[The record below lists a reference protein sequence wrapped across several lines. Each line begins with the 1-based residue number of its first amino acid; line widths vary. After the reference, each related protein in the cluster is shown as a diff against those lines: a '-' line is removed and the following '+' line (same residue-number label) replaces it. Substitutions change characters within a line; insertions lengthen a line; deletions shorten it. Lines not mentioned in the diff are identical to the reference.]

1 MITIIGLKIIDRI
14 KEAGLT
20 QVVLSRYS
28 DLITTRLGF
37 HELTTETCSREAYM
51 ILHINADVKEM
62 QKLLSELKTIGG
74 MEVRE
79 MVFNDNEAY
88 TSFSSEEGALRFLG
102 ILMEKKSDTVA
113 AVQKIF
119 TAYGCVIRT
128 RMGVNEDFFG
138 NPVGLIILEL
148 MGDEIQMDL
157 LERDL
162 MKLTDVHLRKMTF

>member
-1 MITIIGLKIIDRI
+1 
-14 KEAGLT
+14 
-20 QVVLSRYS
+20 
-28 DLITTRLGF
+28 
-37 HELTTETCSREAYM
+37 M

-113 AVQKIF
+113 AVQKIL

-138 NPVGLIILEL
+138 NPAGLIILEL

>member
-1 MITIIGLKIIDRI
+1 MVTIIGLKIIDRS

-20 QVVLSRYS
+20 QVVLSRYA

-37 HELTTETCSREAYM
+37 HELTNETCSREAYI
-51 ILHINADVKEM
+51 ILHINADVYETK
-62 QKLLSELKTIGG
+62 KLLSELKTVGG

-79 MVFNDNEAY
+79 MTFNDDETY
-88 TSFSSEEGALRFLG
+88 TGFSSEEGALRFLG
-102 ILMEKKSDTVA
+102 ILMEKIPDTVA
-113 AVQKIF
+113 AVQKIL
-119 TAYGCVIRT
+119 TSYGCVIRT

-138 NPVGLIILEL
+138 NPAGLVIIEL

-162 MKLTDVHLRKMTF
+162 MKLSGIRLRKMTF